1 MSQPSQETH
10 EPIVE
15 LKENTSTVEAAHS
28 RALAPKAEETTAAR
42 LAAFIPEDI
51 LPICNNSP
59 LLSTEDGQDYL
70 MFLRFLITGIGPS
83 DPIGFMFVVDLR
95 DFDLEIRRLRKLKAG
110 ILELSRGKPRDD
122 RRHPLMFDPEIDP
135 PEKDPLW
142 GFIQACGRDPDR
154 QSETTKTPSASRPDG
169 DWKSLGQP
177 KNPPKPR
184 PKSKSETDADTAQAF
199 LNCMGDYER
208 VDKLLEAA
216 ESRRSDILRELR
228 IHTEWLSRTHA
239 ARNEVINPEC
249 TKTSPSGPSPAA

>member
-1 MSQPSQETH
+1 
-10 EPIVE
+10 
-15 LKENTSTVEAAHS
+15 
-28 RALAPKAEETTAAR
+28 
-42 LAAFIPEDI
+42 
-51 LPICNNSP
+51 
-59 LLSTEDGQDYL
+59 
-70 MFLRFLITGIGPS
+70 
-83 DPIGFMFVVDLR
+83 
-95 DFDLEIRRLRKLKAG
+95 
-110 ILELSRGKPRDD
+110 
-122 RRHPLMFDPEIDP
+122 MFDPEIDP

-199 LNCMGDYER
+199 LNCIGDYER